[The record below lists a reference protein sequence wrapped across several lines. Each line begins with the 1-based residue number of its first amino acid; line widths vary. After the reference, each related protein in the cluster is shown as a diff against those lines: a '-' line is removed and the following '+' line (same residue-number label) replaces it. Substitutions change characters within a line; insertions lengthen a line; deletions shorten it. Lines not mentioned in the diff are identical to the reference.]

1 MQHAPDIRL
10 RKLHEIAQQ
19 LKSGKAVQNRML
31 KTWLGDEAYENH
43 EADWLEQQQIRNE
56 LTEKPAAVQKY
67 EELLG
72 KGNFYNNRSLA
83 AETRSQAAHSRLDDR
98 ATDWYEQALEHLQES
113 ILEDSSLHIWFDRE
127 LDFTEGSD
135 LDASADGM
143 PQVVTSRSEKNKGGG
158 FLLSKRTK
166 RETKLAAVEAEI
178 RKLRIDAGEFV
189 DRGALLADLLGRGV
203 TDN

>member
-56 LTEKPAAVQKY
+56 LTEKPVAVKKY

-83 AETRSQAAHSRLDDR
+83 AETRSQAAHSTLDDK
-98 ATDWYEQALEHLQES
+98 ATDCYERALEHLQES
-113 ILEDSSLHIWFDRE
+113 ILEDSSLRVWFDRE

-158 FLLSKRTK
+158 FLLSKQTK
-166 RETKLAAVEAEI
+166 RETKLAAVETEI
-178 RKLRIDAGEFV
+178 RKLRIDAGDFA
-189 DRGALLADLLGRGV
+189 DRGALLADLLKRDA

>member
-1 MQHAPDIRL
+1 MQHAPDIGL
-10 RKLHEIAQQ
+10 RKLREIAQQ

-31 KTWLGDEAYENH
+31 KTWLGDEAYESY
-43 EADWLEQQQIRNE
+43 EADWLEQQQIRSE
-56 LTEKPAAVQKY
+56 LTEKPVAVKKY

-83 AETRSQAAHSRLDDR
+83 AETRSQAAHSTLDDR

-113 ILEDSSLHIWFDRE
+113 ILEDFSLRVWFDRE

-135 LDASADGM
+135 LEATAEGM
-143 PQVVTSRSEKNKGGG
+143 PQVVTSRSERNKGGG
-158 FLLSKRTK
+158 FLLSKQTK
-166 RETKLAAVEAEI
+166 RETKLAAVETEI
-178 RKLRIDAGEFV
+178 RKLRIDAGDFV
-189 DRGALLADLLGRGV
+189 DRGALLADLLGRDV

>member
-31 KTWLGDEAYENH
+31 KTWLGDEAYENY

-56 LTEKPAAVQKY
+56 LTEKPEAVKKY

-83 AETRSQAAHSRLDDR
+83 AETRSQAAHSTLDDK
-98 ATDWYEQALEHLQES
+98 ATDCYERALEHLQES
-113 ILEDSSLHIWFDRE
+113 ILEDSSLRVWFDRE

-143 PQVVTSRSEKNKGGG
+143 PQVVTSRSERNKGGG
-158 FLLSKRTK
+158 FLLSKQTK
-166 RETKLAAVEAEI
+166 RETKLAAVETEI
-178 RKLRIDAGEFV
+178 RKLRIDAGDFV
-189 DRGALLADLLGRGV
+189 DRGALLADLLGRDV

>member
-1 MQHAPDIRL
+1 VHKRETRL
-10 RKLHEIAQQ
+10 VKLQEIAEQ
-19 LKSGKAVQNRML
+19 LKRGGNVQNRML
-31 KTWLGDEAYENH
+31 KTWLGDEAYENY
-43 EADWLEQQQIRNE
+43 ESDWLDQQQIRNE
-56 LTEKPAAVQKY
+56 LTEKPAAVKKY

-72 KGNFYNNRSLA
+72 KANFYNNRSLA
-83 AETRSQAAHSRLDDR
+83 AETRSQAAHSTLDDR
-98 ATDWYEQALEHLQES
+98 ATDCYERVLEHLQES

-158 FLLSKRTK
+158 FLLSKQTK
-166 RETKLAAVEAEI
+166 RETKLAAVETEI
-178 RKLRIDAGEFV
+178 RKLRIDAGDFA
-189 DRGALLADLLGRGV
+189 DRGALLADLLGRDV

>member
-31 KTWLGDEAYENH
+31 KTWLGDEAYKNY

-56 LTEKPAAVQKY
+56 LTEKPAAVKKY

-72 KGNFYNNRSLA
+72 KANFYNNRSLA
-83 AETRSQAAHSRLDDR
+83 AETRSQAAHSTLDDR
-98 ATDWYEQALEHLQES
+98 ATDCYERALEHLQES
-113 ILEDSSLHIWFDRE
+113 ILEDSSLRVWFDRE

-158 FLLSKRTK
+158 FLLSKQTK
-166 RETKLAAVEAEI
+166 RETKLAAVETEI
-178 RKLRIDAGEFV
+178 RKLRIDAGDFA

>member
-10 RKLHEIAQQ
+10 RKLLEIAHQ

-31 KTWLGDEAYENH
+31 KTWLGNEGYDNY

-56 LTEKPAAVQKY
+56 LTEKPAAVKKY

-72 KGNFYNNRSLA
+72 KANFYNNRSLA
-83 AETRSQAAHSRLDDR
+83 AETRSQAAHSTLDDR
-98 ATDWYEQALEHLQES
+98 ATDCYERALEHLQES
-113 ILEDSSLHIWFDRE
+113 MLEDSSLRVWFDRE
-127 LDFTEGSD
+127 LDFTEGSE

-158 FLLSKRTK
+158 FLLSKQTK
-166 RETKLAAVEAEI
+166 RETKLAAVETEI
-178 RKLRIDAGEFV
+178 RKLRIDAGDFA
-189 DRGALLADLLGRGV
+189 DRGALLADLLGRDA